1 MLSLIVHPNDDVRTR
16 RLTKTELNAP
26 GPVLGVEN
34 PEVIYMDASIVMW
47 VDGDYLD
54 RDRDEFNAPATF
66 LAREHDFAFPSLRG
80 PVLLGALRNDGTH
93 DNFTISEAVRMYRRL
108 HTLANN

>member
-1 MLSLIVHPNDDVRTR
+1 MLSLLVHPTDDVRTR
-16 RLTKTELNAP
+16 RLTTTELYAP

-54 RDRDEFNAPATF
+54 RDREEFNALATF
-66 LAREHDFAFPSLRG
+66 LAREHDFTFPSLRG
-80 PVLLGALRNDGTH
+80 PVLLGALRSDGAH
-93 DNFTISEAVRMYRRL
+93 DNFTTVEAATMSRRL
-108 HTLANN
+108 RTLANN